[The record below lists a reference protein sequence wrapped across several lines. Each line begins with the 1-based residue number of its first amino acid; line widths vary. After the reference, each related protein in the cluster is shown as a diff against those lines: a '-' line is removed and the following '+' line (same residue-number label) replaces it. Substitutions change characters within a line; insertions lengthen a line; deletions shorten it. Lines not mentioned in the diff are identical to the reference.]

1 MPAQRELPEHA
12 RGLHPDPGLVE
23 PEHVR
28 LRSPAGA
35 QSPVHPGWGSTVT
48 GVRAER
54 VERVFLAMRTV
65 AWNVVRYTLA
75 NGAVVLSSHASRT
88 SDGSTY
94 SARRREIQ

>member
-1 MPAQRELPEHA
+1 M
-12 RGLHPDPGLVE
+12 
-23 PEHVR
+23 
-28 LRSPAGA
+28 
-35 QSPVHPGWGSTVT
+35 T